1 MFGFGK
7 FAGHTKLTVILGYEN
22 YFYSTLKDTYRE
34 KLPSNK
40 TPVYTKNMDMDIW
53 VVAISNQVFM
63 RGSYTKQKF
72 YKNKGR
78 YWQNTVL
85 CDCSILYLYSICLN
99 IGF

>member
-7 FAGHTKLTVILGYEN
+7 FAGHTKLAVILGYEN

-40 TPVYTKNMDMDIW
+40 TPVNTKNMDMDIW
-53 VVAISNQVFM
+53 VVAISNQLFM
-63 RGSYTKQKF
+63 RGSYTKQKL
-72 YKNKGR
+72 YKNKVVTGKTPFFVIV
-78 YWQNTVL
+78 QFCT
-85 CDCSILYLYSICLN
+85 LYSICLN

>member
-53 VVAISNQVFM
+53 VVAISNQLFM

-72 YKNKGR
+72 YKNKVVTGKTPFFVIV
-78 YWQNTVL
+78 QFCT
-85 CDCSILYLYSICLN
+85 LYSICLN

>member
-7 FAGHTKLTVILGYEN
+7 FAGHTKLAVILGYEN

-40 TPVYTKNMDMDIW
+40 TPVNTKNMDMDTW
-53 VVAISNQVFM
+53 VVAISNQLFM

-72 YKNKGR
+72 YKNKVVTGKTPFFVIV
-78 YWQNTVL
+78 QFCT
-85 CDCSILYLYSICLN
+85 LYSICLN

>member
-7 FAGHTKLTVILGYEN
+7 FAGHTKLAVILGYEN

-72 YKNKGR
+72 YKNKVVTGKTPFFVIV
-78 YWQNTVL
+78 QFCT
-85 CDCSILYLYSICLN
+85 LYSICLN